1 MAKKLVSMWKT
12 LKKPIY
18 TGARLK
24 ANLFALTFVSLV
36 IFLLSIVL
44 IAIDFRHKDYIML
57 GGSIISCVCGAACA
71 YLAGIKKDR
80 EKAIIIPTIFCAVVF
95 TVYALTG
102 FASGSAVL
110 WSFLLPIGMCYFV
123 SVRHGLILSAYYS
136 ILYFVIF
143 YTPLK
148 EQLAAY
154 YTKEFMQRFP
164 LLFAS
169 ISLITGMAMVQYHRT
184 AVFEIEHTDKL
195 NEEVHQQTELI
206 REQARELAQQS
217 EKMENMQK
225 STIIGIAELIE
236 SRDSNTGTHVKNTSE
251 YVGRL
256 ARAAFQ
262 KGIYPEVINEKFIKD
277 MMLAAPL
284 HDVGKIHISDTILS
298 KPGKLT
304 AEEFEVMKTH
314 SDEGG
319 RIVHKILDGVAD
331 EDYVQLVYDVAEYHH
346 EKWDGSGYPKGLA
359 GEEIPVSARIMAV
372 ADVFDALTMER
383 VYKAAFPMEKALR
396 IIEEDSGKH
405 FDPLLGPL
413 FVNMIREERKVS

>member
-1 MAKKLVSMWKT
+1 MYGVIHRHS
-12 LKKPIY
+12 
-18 TGARLK
+18 G
-24 ANLFALTFVSLV
+24 LFPFGCYV
-36 IFLLSIVL
+36 IGRDGVIRPCH
-44 IAIDFRHKDYIML
+44 FR
-57 GGSIISCVCGAACA
+57 
-71 YLAGIKKDR
+71 
-80 EKAIIIPTIFCAVVF
+80 
-95 TVYALTG
+95 
-102 FASGSAVL
+102 
-110 WSFLLPIGMCYFV
+110 
-123 SVRHGLILSAYYS
+123 
-136 ILYFVIF
+136 
-143 YTPLK
+143 
-148 EQLAAY
+148 
-154 YTKEFMQRFP
+154 
-164 LLFAS
+164 
-169 ISLITGMAMVQYHRT
+169 
-184 AVFEIEHTDKL
+184 L
-195 NEEVHQQTELI
+195 NEEVRQQTELI